1 MRNTVIGCL
10 TVVVIILIGV
20 LLFVA
25 CRARQE
31 AASPAAPPAAA
42 SQPTIKIMWP
52 QNGARVQ
59 VGQQFQVHAVATDP
73 RGIVS
78 IGIAVDGQPGT
89 PGTASPPITT
99 FSAVIPITFQTKGV
113 HTIAVR
119 ANSTTGAKSEAASI
133 KVVAVQNLSD
143 PPAAGDPPTPAPE
156 VPSGP
161 PPPPP
166 PDQPPPPPP
175 PSGATVNFV
184 ANPTSITQGQCS
196 TLRWDVEGVREIY
209 FEGVGV
215 TGHEQRQQ
223 CPTQTTTY
231 TLRVVF
237 ADGSTQNYTATVT
250 VTGAEED
257 GQSPAAPTNL
267 RVISTTKTTARLAW
281 TDNANNETGF
291 EIGIEGG
298 QNLSANANETQFE
311 VTGLT
316 CNRAYNLRV
325 RAVNAVGNSAWSNQV
340 TAQTLA
346 CDGGG
351 GGSAS
356 APAAPTNLR
365 VISTTKTTARLAWT
379 DNANNETGFEIGI
392 EGGQNLSANANETQF
407 EVTGLTCNRAY
418 NLRVR
423 AVNAVG
429 NSAWSNQVTAQTL
442 ACDPGLQRPTAP
454 SNLRQATTSLVGQV
468 ALQWNDNSN
477 NEDGFDIE
485 RVAADGTSSR
495 IATANANATG
505 ASVDAPP
512 CGTTYQFQVSARNG
526 AGYSAASNKISVAGI
541 CANSSGVPAKPVNLR
556 VQSVTATAINLTWDD
571 PATNET
577 RFEVLQTGKSAPVAQ
592 TNANDKTAQ
601 ILNQPCGQ
609 SFEFRVRACNAQGC
623 SEPSNAA
630 TATTPACAPKPLVI
644 TGVKVTITP
653 ENFSGPCPYEVNLSG
668 TISASAAGTVKY
680 LWILDGTAHS
690 VRELHFDSAG
700 TKSVETGTWKV
711 NAGTHTAQLKV
722 TEPTET
728 WAEDKIGVFCSP

>member
-346 CDGGG
+346 CD
-351 GGSAS
+351 
-356 APAAPTNLR
+356 
-365 VISTTKTTARLAWT
+365 
-379 DNANNETGFEIGI
+379 
-392 EGGQNLSANANETQF
+392 
-407 EVTGLTCNRAY
+407 
-418 NLRVR
+418 
-423 AVNAVG
+423 
-429 NSAWSNQVTAQTL
+429 
-442 ACDPGLQRPTAP
+442 PGLQRPTAP

-571 PATNET
+571 RATNET